1 MSTQMVVA
9 PYVTTALKTLL
20 KPSLPVISPN
30 VSIAIGKIAQSILM
44 QNQLTY
50 QT

>member
-20 KPSLPVISPN
+20 KPSLLVISPN
-30 VSIAIGKIAQSILM
+30 VSSAIGKIAQSILM